1 MVPTFADIDG
11 DGDLDLFSGNIIG
24 TLNFF
29 ENVGYNNNVPIFNLE
44 SNYWQEIYIVGQSR
58 HGSSAI
64 SFIDLDNDS
73 DLDLSW
79 GDYMKNIIINKIMN

>member
-1 MVPTFADIDG
+1 MIPTFSDIDA

-29 ENVGYNNNVPIFNLE
+29 ENKGFSNDIPVFNYE
-44 SNYWQEIYIVGQSR
+44 TNFWQDIYIVGQSR
-58 HGSSAI
+58 HGASAI
-64 SFIDLDNDS
+64 SFIDLDGEL

-79 GDYMKNIIINKIMN
+79 GDYFQQSL